1 MKRILFLVLLL
12 QIFIF
17 QDFKV
22 EALSNMACDASVLVD
37 GESGKILTE
46 HNGNKI
52 KYPASLTKLMT
63 AVLAL
68 EMGNLDDI
76 LIVDDLT
83 PFTIDGSHIALEP
96 EEKLTLED
104 MLHALLIPSAN
115 DAAEV
120 IAINYSGNIEAF
132 VAKMNEKAKELGMEN
147 TNFANPHGLHDANH
161 YSTANDMAK
170 LAVYAYKNDVIRSII
185 AKRNYIIPKTN
196 IKTEERYINNTNRLL
211 VGTGYGNQILLDG
224 YYVDIKYEG
233 ATGMKTGYTPE
244 AGSCLIGSAER
255 NGVTLITV
263 VLEGYITD
271 VYLDTVRLFNYG
283 FNNYER
289 IELISANSY
298 FENKK
303 IEGASIEEIP
313 LITKSSLSSLI
324 KSGENQN
331 IEKNV
336 VYNDIPLPISKNTV
350 LGKIEFKIAGE
361 ILGYVDLY
369 TPVEITE
376 ALSPVNKNGIVVKTL
391 ISVFLSF
398 VALIGI
404 LRVYNSIRLYNLRR
418 RKKRTGS
425 Y

>member
-1 MKRILFLVLLL
+1 
-12 QIFIF
+12 
-17 QDFKV
+17 
-22 EALSNMACDASVLVD
+22 
-37 GESGKILTE
+37 
-46 HNGNKI
+46 
-52 KYPASLTKLMT
+52 
-63 AVLAL
+63 
-68 EMGNLDDI
+68 
-76 LIVDDLT
+76 
-83 PFTIDGSHIALEP
+83 
-96 EEKLTLED
+96 
-104 MLHALLIPSAN
+104 
-115 DAAEV
+115 
-120 IAINYSGNIEAF
+120 
-132 VAKMNEKAKELGMEN
+132 
-147 TNFANPHGLHDANH
+147 LHDANH

-196 IKTEERYINNTNRLL
+196 IKTEERYLNNTNRLL

-224 YYVDIKYEG
+224 YYIDIKYEG

-303 IEGASIEEIP
+303 IDGASIEEIP

-336 VYNDIPLPISKNTV
+336 VYNDILLPISKNTV
-350 LGKIEFKIAGE
+350 LGKIEFKIADE

-376 ALSPVNKNGIVVKTL
+376 ALSPVNKNGIVIRTL

-404 LRVYNSIRLYNLRR
+404 LRIYNSIRLYNLRR